1 MSVAA
6 VAGALVAAAGANPAM
21 AGAVATTSAVQVQ
34 AGRPCGASF
43 SHFGT
48 ATTVWYRHCTSGND
62 RVRVR
67 AIIHW
72 GFNGPCET
80 VYADQT
86 KAIHNFIAPARFDR
100 IQSC

>member
-1 MSVAA
+1 
-6 VAGALVAAAGANPAM
+6 
-21 AGAVATTSAVQVQ
+21 
-34 AGRPCGASF
+34 
-43 SHFGT
+43 
-48 ATTVWYRHCTSGND
+48 
-62 RVRVR
+62 VRVR